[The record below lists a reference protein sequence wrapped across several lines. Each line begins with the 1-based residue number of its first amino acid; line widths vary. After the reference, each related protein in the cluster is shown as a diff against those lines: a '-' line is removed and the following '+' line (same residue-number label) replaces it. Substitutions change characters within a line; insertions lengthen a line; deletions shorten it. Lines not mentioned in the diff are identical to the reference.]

1 MNYRVQHITNKR
13 KLHGPMEPEYL
24 TIHSTANLNSTAQN
38 ERDNLNRTNNT
49 TSTGFHIAVDEKE
62 AIECVPLNVKTYHAG
77 DGVNGV
83 GNTKSIGLEI
93 CESGNR
99 AKTIE
104 NAIKV
109 AAKILHERNWGIDR
123 LKRHFDWA
131 IITKHCP
138 RILYNGD
145 WKLWE
150 DFKSKVQAH
159 LNLLNHDN
167 KTTDKLY
174 RVQVGAFANKSNAD
188 KLLNDLKL
196 AGFNGFIKVEDVE
209 TRKNEEKPVLEE
221 FIYYE
226 KHDLKIIET
235 NPENIYVATLPG
247 KNLRQF
253 GIYGINGTW
262 QNNPEAHL
270 PRSIW
275 GLAINNGKPIGPNSH
290 INSPNGHK
298 RGTLICYEDNT
309 MVVRQIN
316 HIDEI
321 GKPVKWAI
329 GGGSLIPYYNPA
341 EEKIASDILRNT
353 HHGGIGFKGDRV
365 YQIVTSSHC
374 TMAQF
379 RQRVLKLNLD
389 GAIFLDG
396 GESTQMNW
404 KDNQGLYS
412 SRPLSHGI
420 FIKGV
425 K

>member
-1 MNYRVQHITNKR
+1 MD
-13 KLHGPMEPEYL
+13 PEYL
-24 TIHSTANLNSTAQN
+24 TIHATSNLKSTAQN
-38 ERDNLNRTNNT
+38 ERDNLNREGNT
-49 TSTGFHIAVDEKE
+49 TSTGFHIVVDEKE
-62 AIECVPLNVKTYHAG
+62 AIECVPLNKYTYHAG
-77 DGVNGV
+77 DGANGV
-83 GNTKSIGLEI
+83 GNTKSIGLEM

-99 AKTIE
+99 QKVIE
-104 NAIKV
+104 NTVKV
-109 AAKILHERNWGIDR
+109 AAKILHERKWDIDR

-150 DFKSKVQAH
+150 DFKSRVQAE
-159 LNLLNHDN
+159 LNKLNKVNTDN
-167 KTTDKLY
+167 KIPGKLY
-174 RVQVGAFANKSNAD
+174 RVQVGAYSIKANAEKM
-188 KLLNDLKL
+188 LNDLDN
-196 AGFNGFIKVEDVE
+196 AGFKGFIKEEDIKIEVIPE
-209 TRKNEEKPVLEE
+209 VSE
-221 FIYYE
+221 FSYYE

-235 NPENIYVATLPG
+235 NAENIYVATLPG

-270 PRSIW
+270 PRSVW
-275 GLAINNGKPIGPNSH
+275 GLAINNGKAIGPNSH

-298 RGTLICYEDNT
+298 RGTLIYYEDNT

-316 HIDEI
+316 DVKEID
-321 GKPVKWAI
+321 KPVKWAI
-329 GGGSLIPYYNPA
+329 GGGSLIPYYSPG
-341 EEKIASDILRNT
+341 EEKIAADILRNT
-353 HHGGIGFKGDRV
+353 HHTGIGFKGSRV
-365 YQIVTSSHC
+365 FLIVTSTHC

-379 RQRVLKLNLD
+379 RQRIMNLGLE

-396 GESTQMNW
+396 GGSSQMNW
-404 KDNQGLYS
+404 KDNKGLHS

-420 FIKGV
+420 FVKGV